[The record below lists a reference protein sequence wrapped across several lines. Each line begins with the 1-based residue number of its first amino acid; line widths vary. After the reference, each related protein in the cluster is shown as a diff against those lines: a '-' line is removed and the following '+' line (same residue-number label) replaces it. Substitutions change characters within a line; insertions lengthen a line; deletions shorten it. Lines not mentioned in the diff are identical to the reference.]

1 MTRPITSQ
9 EIRKAFLGFFVRN
22 GHLVMPSSS
31 LVPEGDPTLLF
42 TSAGMVQFK
51 PYFSGQETPTHRR
64 LASSQKCF
72 RTTDIDRVGD
82 ESHLTFFEML
92 GNFSI
97 GDYFKE
103 GAIELAWEFVTHDL
117 ALSPDRLWITI
128 YLDDDE
134 AQDLWM
140 KIGVPEARILR
151 FGKSENWWGPAGK
164 TGPCGPDS
172 EIFYDRGEEHGC
184 GRPDC
189 APNCPSC
196 DRYLELWNLVFMQY
210 HQDEAGELTPLP
222 EQNIDTGMGLERTAV
237 VMQGASSIYETDLFY
252 PLVKRAAQL
261 VGVEYGS
268 HEASDRSLRI
278 IAEHGRAATFLITD
292 GVMPANEGRGYV
304 LRRVLRKAIYHGRH
318 LGRERPFLGEIA
330 GVVGDLM
337 GEAYPELIDRAGFVV
352 QVMTAEEER
361 FGLTLDSGLQMIQ
374 RDISRLEE
382 ARRAIDRPLLEVFK
396 RISEES
402 ERLQEAMKE
411 TAALEQSRAQELA
424 QTFSKTYELTS
435 EQLKEAQR
443 ALGRA
448 SEVAIAKPL
457 EEFMRIYAELTSER
471 LQEAI
476 RTALERSRAEELAA
490 AFREVDQ
497 QLTSEQLK
505 EFERALHR
513 IHQELAIISGR
524 AVFRLY
530 DTYGL
535 PPDFTREIAA
545 ERGIDIDEEGFEAAM
560 AEQQERAR
568 AAARFVLGSQNEIYQ
583 RLDLPPTKFIG
594 YESLKTLEDSSRV
607 LTLVQGGEAVDEVQA
622 GDEVE
627 VVLDITPFY
636 AEAGGQIADT
646 GVLFGSEGRI
656 RVEDAQS
663 PLVGLIVHYCRVE
676 AGSLSVGDQVTAVV
690 DEERRLDIIRN
701 HTATHLLHKALR
713 EVLGGHARQSGSLV
727 APDRLRFDFTHMAAL
742 TPEELREIERGVN
755 AKIRENLPVT
765 AQVIDY
771 DKAIAAGAVAIFGE
785 KYGDR
790 VRMVSIDD
798 HTKELCGGTHLR
810 ATGEI
815 GLFHMVGEESIGAGL
830 RRIEA
835 LTGRRAERYMQEALT
850 TLVHV
855 ADRLQVQPT
864 EVGDKVASLLESL
877 KEKEREVAHL
887 RREKARNE
895 VDSLLEKVTEVKG
908 VKLLAAEVRADDI
921 ESLREMTD
929 WVRDRLGSVVVV
941 LGAVLDGKPSFVAAV
956 TPDLVERGLRADWLV
971 KEVANLVG
979 GGGGGRATLAQAGG
993 RDASKLQE
1001 ALAAVEGFLA
1011 DRL

>member
-9 EIRKAFLGFFVRN
+9 EIRRAFLGFFVRN

-31 LVPEGDPTLLF
+31 LVPGGDPTLLF

-51 PYFSGQETPTHRR
+51 PYFSGQETPAHRR

-82 ESHLTFFEML
+82 DSHLTFFEML

-103 GAIELAWEFVTHDL
+103 GAIELAWEFVTRDL
-117 ALSPDRLWITI
+117 GLPPDRLWITI

-140 KIGVPEARILR
+140 KMGVPEARILR

-172 EIFYDRGEEHGC
+172 EIFYDRGEEPGC

-252 PLVKRAAQL
+252 PLVKRAAEL

-318 LGRERPFLGEIA
+318 LGREKPFLGEIA

-361 FGLTLDSGLQMIQ
+361 FQLTLDTGTQL
-374 RDISRLEE
+374 LV
-382 ARRAIDRPLLEVFK
+382 ALLEDPEV
-396 RISEES
+396 I
-402 ERLQEAMKE
+402 ER
-411 TAALEQSRAQELA
+411 
-424 QTFSKTYELTS
+424 
-435 EQLKEAQR
+435 
-443 ALGRA
+443 G
-448 SEVAIAKPL
+448 V
-457 EEFMRIYAELTSER
+457 
-471 LQEAI
+471 
-476 RTALERSRAEELAA
+476 
-490 AFREVDQ
+490 V
-497 QLTSEQLK
+497 
-505 EFERALHR
+505 
-513 IHQELAIISGR
+513 SGQD
-524 AVFRLY
+524 VFRLY
-530 DTYGL
+530 DTYGF

-545 ERGIDIDEEGFEAAM
+545 ERGIDIDEEGFEVAM
-560 AEQQERAR
+560 VEQQERAR
-568 AAARFVLGSQNEIYQ
+568 AVRRAVSYSELPAVIRGTDGDETEFV
-583 RLDLPPTKFIG
+583 G
-594 YESLKTLEDSSRV
+594 YEKFECDAKIAGLARMPEATAPVEEWVHPDESVGK
-607 LTLVQGGEAVDEVQA
+607 GEEVQ
-622 GDEVE
+622 VL
-627 VVLDITPFY
+627 LDITPFY
-636 AEAGGQIADT
+636 AQSGGQVADT
-646 GVLFGSEGRI
+646 GMLVGPRGRI
-656 RVEDAQS
+656 RVTDTQS
-663 PLVGLIVHYCRVE
+663 PRPGYIVHCGIVE
-676 AGSLSVGDQVTAVV
+676 EGTLKKGDEVKAIL
-690 DEERRLDIIRN
+690 DEEHRLDIMRN

-727 APDRLRFDFTHMAAL
+727 APDRLRFDFTHMVAL
-742 TPEELREIERGVN
+742 TPEELREIEQRVN

-790 VRMVSIDD
+790 VRVVSIDD

-815 GLFHMVGEESIGAGL
+815 GLFHIVGEESIGAGL

-835 LTGRRAERYMQEALT
+835 LTGRGAGQYMQEALT

-855 ADRLQVQPT
+855 ADRLQVQPA

-971 KEVANLVG
+971 KEVASLVG

-993 RDASKLQE
+993 RDGSKLQE

>member
-31 LVPEGDPTLLF
+31 LVPEEDPTLLF

-151 FGKSENWWGPAGK
+151 FGRSENWWGPAGK

-237 VMQGASSIYETDLFY
+237 VMQGASSIYETDLFC
-252 PLVKRAAQL
+252 PLVKRAAEL

-318 LGRERPFLGEIA
+318 LGREKPFLGEIA

-337 GEAYPELIDRAGFVV
+337 GEAYPELIDRAEFVV
-352 QVMTAEEER
+352 QVMIAEEER
-361 FGLTLDSGLQMIQ
+361 FQQTLKRGLMILDGMIEY
-374 RDISRLEE
+374 RERNAGGVKEVIEFIAD
-382 ARRAIDRPLLEVFK
+382 RRPDAENASSI
-396 RISEES
+396 
-402 ERLQEAMKE
+402 
-411 TAALEQSRAQELA
+411 LEQHG
-424 QTFSKTYELTS
+424 FV
-435 EQLKEAQR
+435 
-443 ALGRA
+443 LGL
-448 SEVAIAKPL
+448 SPNVDH
-457 EEFMRIYAELTSER
+457 
-471 LQEAI
+471 QVGV
-476 RTALERSRAEELAA
+476 ELAA
-490 AFREVDQ
+490 EALVERMY
-497 QLTSEQLK
+497 
-505 EFERALHR
+505 RALELLDNLKGGP
-513 IHQELAIISGR
+513 ISQEVASQCEELRRWEETISGGE
-524 AVFRLY
+524 AFILY
-530 DTYGL
+530 DTYGF

-545 ERGIDIDEEGFEAAM
+545 ERGIHIDEEGFEAAM

-568 AAARFVLGSQNEIYQ
+568 AARRAVSYSELPAVIRGTDGDETEFV
-583 RLDLPPTKFIG
+583 G
-594 YESLKTLEDSSRV
+594 YEKFECDAKIAGLARMPEGTAPV
-607 LTLVQGGEAVDEVQA
+607 GEWVHPDESVGKGEEVQ
-622 GDEVE
+622 VL
-627 VVLDITPFY
+627 LDITPFY
-636 AEAGGQIADT
+636 AESGGQVADT
-646 GVLFGSEGRI
+646 GMLVGPRGRI
-656 RVEDAQS
+656 RVTDTQS
-663 PLVGLIVHYCRVE
+663 PGPGYIVHYGIVE
-676 AGSLSVGDQVTAVV
+676 EGTPKKGDEVKAIV
-690 DEERRLDIIRN
+690 DEEHRLDIMRN
-701 HTATHLLHKALR
+701 HTTTHLLHKALR

-727 APDRLRFDFTHMAAL
+727 APDRLRFDFTHMAVL
-742 TPEELREIERGVN
+742 TPEELREIERRVN

-815 GLFHMVGEESIGAGL
+815 GLFHIVGEESIGAGL

-835 LTGRRAERYMQEALT
+835 LTGRGAEQYMQEALT
-850 TLVHV
+850 TLVHM
-855 ADRLQVQPT
+855 ADRLQVQPA
-864 EVGDKVASLLESL
+864 EVGDKVASLLELL
-877 KEKEREVAHL
+877 KEEEREVAHL

-908 VKLLAAEVRADDI
+908 VRLLAAEVRADDI

-971 KEVANLVG
+971 KEVASLVG